1 MIVYLVFLCAFAA
14 IGVYATGEIVA
25 KNVHVS
31 VHKVFPWSKKFGHWR
46 TRTDGHEFR
55 ITVWRWSVDLLT
67 RGKSYAELVGFPY
80 RISDWIIDEFDSS
93 FNKLAIASLRYHL
106 NHSVAYNEQHREA
119 WEALIERLSE
129 RRPEV
134 ADTDEKKAVLRA
146 DDRHPFEPVYGADGK
161 ISHYTMRE
169 STPEERAIMDDY
181 DVRERAYHE
190 RIQQARKD
198 FIDVLPY
205 LWS

>member
-25 KNVHVS
+25 KNVHVYAREEFDGAFLEWAHS
-31 VHKVFPWSKKFGHWR
+31 R
-46 TRTDGHEFR
+46 TRTQGHEFR
-55 ITVWRWSVDLLT
+55 LTMLWRWSIVLLT
-67 RGKSYAELVGFPY
+67 RGKTYAKLVGFPY
-80 RISDWIIDEFDSS
+80 QISDRIIDEFDSS

-106 NHSVAYNEQHREA
+106 DHSVAYNEQHREA
-119 WEALIERLSE
+119 WEALIER
-129 RRPEV
+129 
-134 ADTDEKKAVLRA
+134 
-146 DDRHPFEPVYGADGK
+146 HPFIPVYDDEGK
-161 ISHYTMRE
+161 ITHYTMRE

-181 DVRERAYHE
+181 DIRERTYHD

-198 FIDVLPY
+198 FVDVLPY